1 MIHLRFYGTV
11 KNELVYSYKIII
23 TLSGQIIII
32 KGHRF
37 IEDILIG

>member
-11 KNELVYSYKIII
+11 KNELVYSYEINYNSIRPN
-23 TLSGQIIII
+23 III
-32 KGHRF
+32 KGHGF